1 VLRVDFN
8 VEIVNQTIKLYPD
21 LWIELQRR
29 FPKITRWLEQ
39 EEKPTLK
46 QLGKLAHF
54 LHIPLGY
61 FLLDE
66 VPPLHKIP
74 IPHFRTKEEAQ
85 FQPSLELIDTIK
97 SVRKKQEWA
106 RDLLKEFGHV
116 KLPFVGSLDI
126 NADIKEAAAKI
137 RETLNLA
144 DNWTAELHGRS
155 AALNHL
161 MKKAEGVGIF
171 VIVNSIVDFN
181 PHRPLNVE
189 EFRGFVLSDE
199 YAPFI
204 FINGKDA
211 KSAQLFTLAHELV
224 HVWIGKSASFDL
236 REMMPAKNKIEQ
248 FCNSVAAEFL
258 VPEHIL
264 RKQYEQYGVD
274 YQALSR
280 YFKVS
285 ELVIARRLLDLEL
298 IKRNEF
304 LDYYKEYISRE
315 IQSRRVLG
323 GDFYETAKYRIS
335 IRFARLIHAAL
346 LEGRILYRD
355 AYRVTG
361 LYGKTF
367 DEFFGRQVNWYI

>member
-21 LWIELQRR
+21 LWIELQKR
-29 FPKITRWLEQ
+29 FPKIEHWLKR

-61 FLLDE
+61 LLLDE
-66 VPPLHKIP
+66 VPTLHKIP
-74 IPHFRTKEEAQ
+74 IPHFRTKEEAP

-116 KLPFVGSLDI
+116 KLSFVGSLDI

-155 AALNHL
+155 TALNHL
-161 MKKAEGVGIF
+161 VKKAEGVGIF

-181 PHRPLNVE
+181 THRPLNVK

-236 REMMPAKNKIEQ
+236 REMMPAKDEIEQ

-264 RKQYEQYGVD
+264 RKQYAQYGVD

-298 IKRNEF
+298 IQRNEF

-367 DEFFGRQVNWYI
+367 DEFFRRQVYSYV